1 MNGEAFFRFTAI
13 SWGSPPFAETLK
25 MLWPYQGPLVKISE
39 EPSGDQDGKVPVS
52 TIFLGLP
59 PKVGITQ
66 IAPPINGWSV
76 P

>member
-1 MNGEAFFRFTAI
+1 
-13 SWGSPPFAETLK
+13 